1 MAMMP
6 ATPALQEVRQQVTDL
21 LESRNLDALLKL
33 LKTQH
38 PADIADVI
46 DLLEK
51 DQRVAIFSMLQNDIA
66 AEVLDETR
74 TEVTR
79 NLVEAIPDEQIAD
92 LLESMPMDDAAEV
105 LSELEADRA
114 EDLIGL
120 MQPVEAAEVERL
132 LAYPEDSAGRLMT
145 TKVVRIGASW
155 TIQQAL
161 ERLRTIDPEV
171 ETRAYLYVVNGN
183 RQLVGIVPVWDILT
197 SAPDKL
203 VSDVMEPEVTSV
215 RVDAD
220 QEKVAHLVSQYDYFA
235 IPVVDEMNRF
245 LGIITHDDVIDIL
258 QEEFTEDVQRFGGAA
273 PLEFTY
279 LSAPII
285 EIVRKR
291 VGWLILLILTATL
304 TGTVMRLFESDLE
317 KTVALSFFI
326 PLLIGTGGNAGSQ
339 VTATMIRALAVG
351 EIHFKDIWLVIGRE
365 LATGLLLGLAMG
377 AVGLVRA
384 VTWGTSLAVG
394 LTVAASLCTLVVW
407 ANLMGVVLPLLA
419 SRLRI
424 DPTVISGPVMSTLVD
439 ATGLLIYF
447 SLARL
452 IIGLFV

>member
-6 ATPALQEVRQQVTDL
+6 ATPALQEVRQQVVDL
-21 LESRNLDALLKL
+21 LEVKDLDALLKL

-46 DLLEK
+46 DLLDK
-51 DQRVAIFSMLQNDIA
+51 GQRVAIFSMLQNDIA

-79 NLVEAIPDEQIAD
+79 NLVEAMPDEQIAD

-105 LSELEADRA
+105 LSELESTHA
-114 EDLIGL
+114 EALLEL
-120 MQPVEAAEVERL
+120 MEPDEAAAVERL

-161 ERLRTIDPEV
+161 ERLRSVDPEV
-171 ETRAYLYVVNGN
+171 ETMAYLYVVNGN

-203 VSDVMEPEVTSV
+203 VSDVMTPEVVSV
-215 RVDAD
+215 QVDAD
-220 QEKVAHLVSQYDYFA
+220 QEEVAHLVSQYDYFA
-235 IPVVDEMNRF
+235 IPIVDQQQRF

-273 PLEFTY
+273 PLEFSY
-279 LSAPII
+279 LSSPII

-304 TGTVMRLFESDLE
+304 TGTVMRLFETDLE

-351 EIHFKDIWLVIGRE
+351 EIHFKDLWLVMGRE
-365 LATGLLLGLAMG
+365 LVTGLLLGLAMG

-447 SLARL
+447 SLARV